1 MMYGRKCYSMCV
13 REKNINTYTDQV
25 KMSLVFRTKD
35 YSIKVVFL
43 LALVLMERECMCF
56 IRPQDGTLR

>member
-1 MMYGRKCYSMCV
+1 MIYGRKCYSMSA
-13 REKNINTYTDQV
+13 RENKINTYTDQV

-35 YSIKVVFL
+35 YSIKIVFL